1 MPFQASTVHEGA
13 FHSNSMSD
21 WRYDRSNR
29 HDVVTIPL
37 IWVAFVVSL
46 LVHIAAL
53 WILLPK
59 LMHNLS
65 ELSAD
70 LGKQSGALAVQLEPK
85 RAAVPS
91 PSSAPSPPP
100 VVAQASPPRAPSRPV
115 TKPKPAPPLIAL
127 PKPEAEIALPKP
139 SPPAEAPAPAVAP
152 KPIEGDLASYVEAQR
167 RARGESPASPA
178 QPNAA
183 ATGSGETDAERRN
196 RIIAANL
203 GLNKTPSFGYDPK
216 SAGGIFQIEH
226 MSFEYAD
233 FYFFGLNKE
242 IGRNTKQLIEVKRG
256 TDSDI
261 KIAVIRKMIAIIR
274 DNISGDFIWLSR
286 RGAVTMSARPS
297 DNAELEAFIM
307 NDVFPDERSPH

>member
-1 MPFQASTVHEGA
+1 
-13 FHSNSMSD
+13 MSD

-37 IWVAFVVSL
+37 IWVAFVLSL

-70 LGKQSGALAVQLEPK
+70 IGKQSSALAVQLEPK
-85 RAAVPS
+85 PAAVPS
-91 PSSAPSPPP
+91 PSSTPSAPP
-100 VVAQASPPRAPSRPV
+100 VVAQAAPPRAPPRPV
-115 TKPKPAPPLIAL
+115 AKPKPAPPVIAL
-127 PKPEAEIALPKP
+127 TKPEAQLELPKT
-139 SPPAEAPAPAVAP
+139 SPPAEVPAPAVAP
-152 KPIEGDLASYVEAQR
+152 KPIEGDLASYIEARR

-183 ATGSGETDAERRN
+183 ATGSGETEAERRN

-226 MSFEYAD
+226 LSFEYAD

-256 TDSDI
+256 TESDI

-274 DNISGDFIWLSR
+274 DNVSGDFVWLSR
-286 RGAVTMSARPS
+286 RGPVTMSTRAG

-307 NDVFPDERSPH
+307 NDVFPNERSPQ

>member
-1 MPFQASTVHEGA
+1 
-13 FHSNSMSD
+13 MSD

-37 IWVAFVVSL
+37 VWVAFVLSL

-59 LMHNLS
+59 LMHNVS

-70 LGKQSGALAVQLEPK
+70 IGKASGALAVQLEPK
-85 RAAVPS
+85 PAAVPS
-91 PSSAPSPPP
+91 PLSAPSPPP
-100 VVAQASPPRAPSRPV
+100 VVARASPPREQPRPV
-115 TKPKPAPPLIAL
+115 PKPKPAPPLIAL
-127 PKPEAEIALPKP
+127 PKPEAEVELPRP
-139 SPPAEAPAPAVAP
+139 SPPAEAPAVAP
-152 KPIEGDLASYVEAQR
+152 KPIEGDLASYIEARR
-167 RARGESPASPA
+167 RARGESPSSPA
-178 QPNAA
+178 QPNAT
-183 ATGSGETDAERRN
+183 ATGAGETDAERRN

-226 MSFEYAD
+226 LSYEYAD

-256 TDSDI
+256 TENDI

-274 DNISGDFIWLSR
+274 DNVSGDFIWLSR
-286 RGAVTMSARPS
+286 RGPVTMSTRAS

-307 NDVFPDERSPH
+307 GDVFPDERSPH